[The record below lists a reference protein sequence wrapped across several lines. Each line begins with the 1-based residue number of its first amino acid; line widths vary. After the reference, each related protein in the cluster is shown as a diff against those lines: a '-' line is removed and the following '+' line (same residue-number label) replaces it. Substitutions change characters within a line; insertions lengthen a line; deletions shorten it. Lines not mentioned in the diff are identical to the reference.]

1 MSYALSSS
9 NWKQQICEPGA
20 VVFYATVLLLASSF
34 PSKML
39 KSISFKWNWYNLINY
54 LFSRTK
60 FTQYWH
66 LVQRQNSRRCPRN
79 SLQKPRWL
87 PRWFLRIDMHW
98 WCCLGFKITNGFDL
112 NILGVFLTAFSVQK
126 WNAWH
131 SLSRHLNIIKH
142 VPVAKRR
149 WSKRTIISLGGVKNV
164 SNCLAVIIFDIL
176 ITDRLS

>member
-1 MSYALSSS
+1 MAVVTNMSYALSWS
-9 NWKQQICEPGA
+9 NLKQQICEQGA

-39 KSISFKWNWYNLINY
+39 KSISFKWNWYNLINH

-60 FTQYWH
+60 FSQYWH

-98 WCCLGFKITNGFDL
+98 WCCLGFKNIAKGTTDPRIEFISQDHSSRFANLEHIT
-112 NILGVFLTAFSVQK
+112 
-126 WNAWH
+126 
-131 SLSRHLNIIKH
+131 
-142 VPVAKRR
+142 
-149 WSKRTIISLGGVKNV
+149 ISE
-164 SNCLAVIIFDIL
+164 S
-176 ITDRLS
+176 RLSINFKKSTWKHQHLD